1 MNFHPV
7 RADGRSAGQVL
18 FDLVRGAAPDTLFPY
33 SQLEGALSE
42 GLAEA
47 VPRETIYRAAAH
59 ANALLL
65 REEMR
70 ALVVVPT
77 RGYRIA
83 RPEEHLPLAKRRR
96 RFAERHMR
104 RGQITL
110 ERTRL
115 DELSEEM
122 RNATI
127 SAGIIFAMQM
137 AILSAHEKRLNRND
151 VLIQSLFER
160 VEALEKR

>member
-7 RADGRSAGQVL
+7 RADGRSAGQVM
-18 FDLVRGAAPDTLFPY
+18 FDLVRGAAPDTLFSY
-33 SQLEGALSE
+33 DELTEALSK
-42 GLAEA
+42 GLAEPVA
-47 VPRETIYRAAAH
+47 REAIYRAAAD
-59 ANALLL
+59 ASAMLL

-77 RGYRIA
+77 VGYRIA
-83 RPEEHLPLAKRRR
+83 RAEEHLPLAKRRR

-104 RGQITL
+104 RGQMTL

-115 DELSEEM
+115 DELSDQM
-122 RNATI
+122 RQDTI
-127 SAGIIFAMQM
+127 GAGIIFAMQM